1 MHRATLGPT
10 DPALGPEHETQGKEA
25 MKNLITRKRS
35 LGRST
40 PLALFAAALVV
51 AAAGGILAGAGN
63 AAPARATGN
72 AATLENGLLT
82 VEGTK
87 AADRIAL
94 LLQAGQPGILEVDFG
109 DDGSAEFSFERS
121 EIAQIVVE
129 AGNGGDAVRI
139 DESNGVFT
147 DTIPTTIEGGNGAD
161 RLVGGSGAVTLNGG
175 NGNDALFG
183 GNGNEKLLG
192 GNGDDTIDGNKGN
205 DLAFMGNG
213 NDTFVWDPGDGSDT
227 IEGQNGTDTM
237 LFNGANIAEKVD
249 LSANGHRL
257 RFFRDI
263 ANITM
268 DTDGV
273 EQVDFNAL
281 GGEDIVTVN
290 DLTGTDVEE
299 LNVDLAGTLDGAT
312 GDGAADDVIVN
323 GTDGKDTIKVKG
335 NAEDVKVGGLVPT
348 VNVLHAEIANDR
360 LDINTLA
367 GNDTV
372 KSAGLAGDAILL
384 FVDGVLVSHNTKEP
398 R

>member
-1 MHRATLGPT
+1 MKIIRAQKSPVVALATLT
-10 DPALGPEHETQGKEA
+10 MA
-25 MKNLITRKRS
+25 
-35 LGRST
+35 
-40 PLALFAAALVV
+40 V
-51 AAAGGILAGAGN
+51 AAVAAGILAGAGN
-63 AAPARATGN
+63 AAPAGVAGRALWLEN
-72 AATLENGLLT
+72 APSLQKNSKQFSPPTLANGLLT
-82 VEGTK
+82 VKGTN
-87 AADRIAL
+87 ADDRIAL

-367 GNDTV
+367 GTDSV
-372 KSAGLAGDAILL
+372 QSDGLAAHSIAL
-384 FVDGVLVSHNTKEP
+384 FVDGTLVS
-398 R
+398 